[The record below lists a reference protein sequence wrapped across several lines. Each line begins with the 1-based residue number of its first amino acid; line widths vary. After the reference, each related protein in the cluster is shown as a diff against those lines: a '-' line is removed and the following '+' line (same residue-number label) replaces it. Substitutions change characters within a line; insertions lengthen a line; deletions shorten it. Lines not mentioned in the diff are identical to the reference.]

1 MNNTIE
7 YDLRKSLESFEK
19 SFKGKLLKDGTEIE
33 IFTEILRDVEELDKA
48 MCRQMIANIQTKT
61 AYEYE
66 ERDYMLDYDL
76 HEGAITE
83 EQYEKLSSE
92 PIECNF
98 ETLGIDDA
106 YNEGLFNS
114 SKLGMYNVYKGLY
127 ENKCYNMNDE
137 GLLLNTFTQY
147 EKILYEIFSRYS
159 KRINMNTFNAISRF
173 EELFKN
179 NLIF

>member
-66 ERDYMLDYDL
+66 ERDYALDHDL
-76 HEGAITE
+76 YKGVITE
-83 EQYEKLSSE
+83 EDFVELSSK
-92 PIECNF
+92 PIEYDF
-98 ETLGIDDA
+98 KFLGIDNT
-106 YNEGLFNS
+106 YNEGLFGS
-114 SKLGMYNVYKGLY
+114 GSLGMYAVYRGLY
-127 ENKCYNMNDE
+127 QNKCYNINDE
-137 GLLLNTFTQY
+137 YFLLNTFNRY
-147 EKILYEIFSRYS
+147 EKILDKIFDKYS
-159 KRINMNTFNAISRF
+159 QFTNMNSFDSMKRF